1 MDFAWLYIIP
11 NGIPILF
18 QMVYGVVL
26 QMSSYWLIAKLFPWT
41 ERFLCLICLVLAQTI
56 IDGISC
62 SVLVKNKLLKL
73 HSTPNCCMET
83 IFLHSS
89 QDRTRKT
96 QPDREIHCEH
106 LHLVNN
112 KTKKKKKKCALLIV
126 SNLPENLPSGPGEKC
141 YNWTLQDF
149 TSPATFLW
157 ICLKFCGGKSSWSQ
171 LTHLHIHTPT
181 GSHTWIQT
189 DRHAPVPTHSAS
201 IFEHFHFLR
210 ESWHEAKT

>member
-1 MDFAWLYIIP
+1 
-11 NGIPILF
+11 
-18 QMVYGVVL
+18 MVYGVVL
-26 QMSSYWLIAKLFPWT
+26 QMSSYWLMAKLFPWT

-56 IDGISC
+56 IDWISC

-89 QDRTRKT
+89 QDPTCFVPRKRSQT
-96 QPDREIHCEH
+96 ERFILSTCTWST
-106 LHLVNN
+106 
-112 KTKKKKKKCALLIV
+112 TKQRKKKKCALLIV

-157 ICLKFCGGKSSWSQ
+157 ICLRFCGGKSSWSQ